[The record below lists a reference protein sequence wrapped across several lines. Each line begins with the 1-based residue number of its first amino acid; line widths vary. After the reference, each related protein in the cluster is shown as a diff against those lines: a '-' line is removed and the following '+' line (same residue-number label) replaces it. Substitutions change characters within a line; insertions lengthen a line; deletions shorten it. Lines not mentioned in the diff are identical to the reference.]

1 LYSRVASVQLEN
13 VSVRVRP
20 RSSWEAIDLGLR
32 LVQGN
37 ARAIY
42 QPFLI
47 LTLPIFILLNL
58 LFFEHMWAA
67 VLIFWWLK
75 PMYDR
80 LVLHVISHSL
90 FGETPTWRE
99 TLRAFPGT
107 LRHGLF
113 LQLTLLRI
121 DPSRSFRLPVLQ
133 LEGLKGKARGERM
146 RVLQARGNTNAVWL
160 TITCMHLEYAINFA
174 LFALVYMLMPQNI
187 GAGVL
192 SVFFAEVPPFWAD
205 LASNFFYFL
214 TVCMIEPFY
223 VAAGFMLYINRR
235 SQLEAWDIELVFRR
249 MAARLRA
256 LSSSVAAMLA
266 ITLILTL
273 PQPGLADVPG
283 PALQVEESARVIT
296 EVLAHEDFATSRTE
310 ERWKLRDF
318 DWDWLDDEEE
328 EEDQDIPDLGWLSG
342 LAPLIKWLVI
352 AAFVGWLAWM
362 LVRYRDEFN
371 GLIGGHRR
379 RKDELPE
386 VVMGMDIRPESL
398 PEDIPAEARS
408 LWQQGH
414 IREAL
419 GLLYRAALSRLVN
432 HRGLEISSGDTE
444 ADILSIA
451 RSGLDQNGV
460 QYLSGLTGAWQLIA
474 YAHRQPDQ
482 QVFERLVDDWSSRF
496 DTLAADS

>member
-1 LYSRVASVQLEN
+1 MQLEN

-32 LVQGN
+32 LVQSN
-37 ARAIY
+37 AKAIY
-42 QPFLI
+42 QPFL
-47 LTLPIFILLNL
+47 LVTLPIFILLNL
-58 LFFEHMWAA
+58 LFFEYMWAA
-67 VLIFWWLK
+67 ILVFWWLK

-80 LVLHVISHSL
+80 LVLHVLSHSL

-146 RVLQARGNTNAVWL
+146 RVLQARGNTNSVWL

-174 LFALVYMLMPQNI
+174 LFALVYMLIPENI
-187 GAGVL
+187 GAGVM
-192 SVFFAEVPPFWAD
+192 SVFFVDAPPFWAD
-205 LASNFFYFL
+205 LISNFFYFL

-235 SQLEAWDIELVFRR
+235 TQLEAWDIELVFRR
-249 MAARLRA
+249 LAARLKA

-266 ITLILTL
+266 ITLAMTL
-273 PQPGLADVPG
+273 PQPVLADGLG
-283 PALQVEESARVIT
+283 PALPVEESPRVIA
-296 EVLAHEDFATSRTE
+296 EVLAHEDFAISRSE
-310 ERWKLRDF
+310 ERWRLRDL
-318 DWDWLDDEEE
+318 DWDWFDDEDEEE
-328 EEDQDIPDLGWLSG
+328 EDRDIPDLGWLSS
-342 LAPLIKWLVI
+342 LAPVIKWLVI
-352 AAFVGWLAWM
+352 AVFIGWLAWM

-371 GLIGGHRR
+371 GLIGGRR
-379 RKDELPE
+379 RGKDALPE

-398 PEDIPAEARS
+398 PEDIPDEARR
-408 LWQQGH
+408 LWQAGEF
-414 IREAL
+414 REAL
-419 GLLYRAALSRLVN
+419 GLLYRGALSRLVN

-444 ADILSIA
+444 ADILRIA
-451 RSGLDQNGV
+451 RSGLDQNGI
-460 QYLSGLTGAWQLIA
+460 QYLGSLTGAWQLIA
-474 YAHRQPDQ
+474 YAHRQPEQ
-482 QVFERLVDDWSSRF
+482 QVFDQLVSDWSSRF
-496 DTLAADS
+496 DILVAES

>member
-1 LYSRVASVQLEN
+1 LFLRVASVQLEN

-32 LVQGN
+32 LVQSN
-37 ARAIY
+37 AKAIY

-58 LFFEHMWAA
+58 LFFEYMWAA
-67 VLIFWWLK
+67 ILIFWWLK

-80 LVLHVISHSL
+80 LVLHVLSHSL
-90 FGETPTWRE
+90 FGETPSWRE

-133 LEGLKGKARGERM
+133 LEGLKGNERGERM
-146 RVLQARGNTNAVWL
+146 RVLQARGNTNSVWL

-174 LFALVYMLMPQNI
+174 LFALIYMLIPEYI
-187 GAGVL
+187 GAGVMA
-192 SVFFAEVPPFWAD
+192 VFFEDAPPFWAD

-235 SQLEAWDIELVFRR
+235 TQLEAWDIELVFRR
-249 MAARLRA
+249 MATRLKA
-256 LSSSVAAMLA
+256 LSSAAAMLA
-266 ITLILTL
+266 ITLVLTL
-273 PQPGLADVPG
+273 PQPVMADEPV
-283 PALQVEESARVIT
+283 PALPVEESARVIT
-296 EVLAHEDFATSRTE
+296 EILAHEDFATSRTE
-310 ERWKLRDF
+310 ERWKLRDL
-318 DWDWLDDEEE
+318 DWNWLDDEED
-328 EEDQDIPDLGWLSG
+328 EEDRDIPDLGWLSD
-342 LAPLIKWLVI
+342 LAPVIKWLI
-352 AAFVGWLAWM
+352 ITTFIGWLAWM

-371 GLIGGHRR
+371 GLVGRR
-379 RKDELPE
+379 RGGKDMLPE

-398 PEDIPAEARS
+398 PEDIPAEARR
-408 LWQQGH
+408 LWQAGQ

-444 ADILSIA
+444 ADILNVA
-451 RSGLDQNGV
+451 KSGLDKNGI
-460 QYLSGLTGAWQLIA
+460 QYLGSLTDAWQLIA
-474 YAHRQPDQ
+474 YAHREPERK
-482 QVFERLVDDWSSRF
+482 VFEQLLNDWSSRF